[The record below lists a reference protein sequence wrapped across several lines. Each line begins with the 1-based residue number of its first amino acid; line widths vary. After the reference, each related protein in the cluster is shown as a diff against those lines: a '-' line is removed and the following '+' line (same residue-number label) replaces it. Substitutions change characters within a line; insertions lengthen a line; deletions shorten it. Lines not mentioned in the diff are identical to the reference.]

1 MLSSANLS
9 VGTTS
14 IEEED
19 GGQNSS
25 EDENEDRPMS
35 KVELQKRAAK
45 ALAGMQFSP
54 KMQAVQGGKAAAT
67 GCGAGGSQAGMSKKK
82 R

>member
-54 KMQAVQGGKAAAT
+54 KMQAVQGGKAAT
-67 GCGAGGSQAGMSKKK
+67 GCGASGSQAGMSKKK